1 MQWSLPCQSHCS
13 SGSAGPWCRA
23 RGPYRHSAGRLRL
36 CLLTSLCWLPLL
48 PEWTSAPSC
57 TGSQKEKEE
66 RFKIGSARTWNY
78 LETLT
83 NLLRLIK
90 HGTEVSK
97 ATASREFP
105 KDFAEELLWIHIAGL
120 SAPVVLPTAGLTCV
134 KARCAVRIILFP
146 LSFITQDLQDKRA
159 NFIVAS

>member
-1 MQWSLPCQSHCS
+1 M
-13 SGSAGPWCRA
+13 
-23 RGPYRHSAGRLRL
+23 
-36 CLLTSLCWLPLL
+36 
-48 PEWTSAPSC
+48 SAPSC

-66 RFKIGSARTWNY
+66 RFKTGPARTWNY

-83 NLLRLIK
+83 NLLRLIE
-90 HGTEVSK
+90 HGTEVSE

-134 KARCAVRIILFP
+134 KACCAIRIILFP
-146 LSFITQDLQDKRA
+146 LSFITQDL
-159 NFIVAS
+159 